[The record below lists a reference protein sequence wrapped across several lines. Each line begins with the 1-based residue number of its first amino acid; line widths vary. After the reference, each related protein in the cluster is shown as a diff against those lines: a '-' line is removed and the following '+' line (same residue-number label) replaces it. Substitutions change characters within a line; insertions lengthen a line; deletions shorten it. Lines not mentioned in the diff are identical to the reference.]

1 MTIIRCRH
9 TFGDVA
15 DDLKT
20 ITRRA
25 PKDMIK
31 VVRAGIRDGERTARA
46 FAKESAGAHG
56 KHYPRAITS
65 EMHNGFGLFGNV
77 YSGEWGP
84 DVNKP
89 QGDMSF
95 EGGSRNQPPHNDLA
109 KSQDRVTP
117 TFHAE
122 AARLPAQWF
131 WPGGS

>member
-25 PKDMIK
+25 RADMVD
-31 VVRAGIRDGERTARA
+31 VVRDGIRAGTVVAQDFART
-46 FAKESAGAHG
+46 SSGTHG

-65 EMHNGFGLFGNV
+65 EMNRGGGLFGNV
-77 YSGEWGP
+77 ISGEYGP
-84 DVNKP
+84 DVNKK
-89 QGDMSF
+89 QGGMSF

-109 KSQDRVTP
+109 KSLDRIRP
-117 TFHAE
+117 AFHGE
-122 AARLPAQWF
+122 AAALPEKWF